1 MSAPVPLVRAIEATK
16 VYAGRDEP
24 VHALEKVTF
33 GVHASEFVSILGPS
47 GCGKSTLLSLIAGLL
62 PLSSGQIVI
71 GDTVIRR
78 PYTDVGIVFQRDV
91 LLDWRTV
98 LGNVMI
104 QAEIRGLDR
113 RTAQAHARELLL
125 QVGLEG
131 FEDRY
136 PFELSGGMRQR
147 VAICRALLHD
157 PPILIMDEPF
167 AALDALTREQMN
179 LDLLELWEQR
189 KKTVIFI
196 THSIPEA
203 VFLSDKVIV
212 MTPRPGRIQE
222 TLTLE
227 LPRPRTLAVRETPE
241 FLAYTRQIVGLFKQA
256 GVLRERSTA
265 GETVPR

>member
-1 MSAPVPLVRAIEATK
+1 MSVARPLISVRDATMI
-16 VYAGRDEP
+16 YATRKEP
-24 VHALEKVTF
+24 VHAVDRVSFDVGT
-33 GVHASEFVSILGPS
+33 SEFVSILGPS

-62 PLSSGQIVI
+62 LPSSGEIAIDGAIV
-71 GDTVIRR
+71 RR
-78 PYTDVGIVFQRDV
+78 PYTEVGIVFQRDA

-104 QAEIRGLDR
+104 QAEMRHLDR
-113 RTAQAHARELLL
+113 RMSRARARELLT
-125 QVGLEG
+125 QVGLDG

-167 AALDALTREQMN
+167 AALDALTRDQMN
-179 LDLLELWEQR
+179 LDLLTLWEQR

-203 VFLSDKVIV
+203 VFLSDKVVV

-222 TLTLE
+222 VLPIELE
-227 LPRPRTLAVRETPE
+227 RPRTLALRETPK
-241 FLAYTRQIVGLFKQA
+241 FLTYARRIIGLFKAA
-256 GVLRERSTA
+256 GVLREAAPLGST
-265 GETVPR
+265 R